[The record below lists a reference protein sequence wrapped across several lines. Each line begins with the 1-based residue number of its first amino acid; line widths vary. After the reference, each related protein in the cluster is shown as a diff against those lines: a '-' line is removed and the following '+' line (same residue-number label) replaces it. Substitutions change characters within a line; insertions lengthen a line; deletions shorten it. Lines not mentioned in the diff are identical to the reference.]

1 MSLAN
6 LLDIQQAPDLL
17 RGLLNTLAE
26 YETEDGDK
34 SKMVCFL
41 QRIFPFLPVSIRFIA
56 AAIQVQTQTTNR
68 WWFH

>member
-41 QRIFPFLPVSIRFIA
+41 CFFPYSPLSTCFITA
-56 AAIQVQTQTTNR
+56 IIQVQTQTTN
-68 WWFH
+68 WWWVH